1 MNTTS
6 SILRPKAG
14 SPNLTDMIFRN
25 ISRDPI
31 IRVWRMKISKHFL
44 KTGSIKSGSEPKVG
58 DFPNLIPKKNQIQSF
73 NESFSDF
80 TDKPLRVIAINQS
93 KDGKIWIG
101 TWGNGVF
108 VLDPKTEKVTEHFEY
123 KQPVQ
128 QIIADQ
134 FWNIWFISG
143 NELMKFDPS
152 EDRLI
157 RFSTGMVP
165 YNLIED
171 TQRQK
176 KSG

>member
-1 MNTTS
+1 M
-6 SILRPKAG
+6 
-14 SPNLTDMIFRN
+14 
-25 ISRDPI
+25 
-31 IRVWRMKISKHFL
+31 
-44 KTGSIKSGSEPKVG
+44 
-58 DFPNLIPKKNQIQSF
+58 
-73 NESFSDF
+73 
-80 TDKPLRVIAINQS
+80 
-93 KDGKIWIG
+93 
-101 TWGNGVF
+101 F